1 MPLTINAEKVIHEL
15 RKPITNIV
23 SSFSY
28 KYSGEKATSASH
40 MVMPFSTLLEKCMP
54 QMLQVGFFL
63 FCFIFPFHMLLDMC
77 ISSISHHI
85 SSREKAESDSGAPQS
100 EKTGT

>member
-1 MPLTINAEKVIHEL
+1 MQKRLYMNLENLLLILYLLSAI
-15 RKPITNIV
+15 
-23 SSFSY
+23 
-28 KYSGEKATSASH
+28 KYSEEKATSAFH
-40 MVMPFSTLLEKCMP
+40 MVMPFSTLLEKRMP